1 MLRPRCRTLRA
12 LSCSDP
18 NWPTQRLTLQI
29 GRAQWRGG
37 EFAADDEVRLQY
49 IDDTLHFERL
59 HEFGADLGVV
69 EQLLAD
75 ALDGLA
81 HRLYVRGGLEVKVE
95 LHQRPAGFDILPAP
109 KRVLHQ
115 KEYARDLIAHQ
126 ALRAKADRD
135 AADTEPGEERAD

>member
-37 EFAADDEVRLQY
+37 EFAADDEGRLQDV
-49 IDDTLHFERL
+49 DDTLHFERL

-81 HRLYVRGGLEVKVE
+81 HRLDVGGGLEDGGTLE
-95 LHQRPAGFDILPAP
+95 NAQA
-109 KRVLHQ
+109 
-115 KEYARDLIAHQ
+115 IAAHESPRTTK
-126 ALRAKADRD
+126 L
-135 AADTEPGEERAD
+135 T

>member
-37 EFAADDEVRLQY
+37 EFAADDEGRLRY
-49 IDDTLHFERL
+49 VDDTLHFERL

-81 HRLYVRGGLEVKVE
+81 HRLDIRGGLEVKVE
-95 LHQRPAGFDILPAP
+95 LHHRPVAAKIGDRLDLPERNRVHLTILVA
-109 KRVLHQ
+109 
-115 KEYARDLIAHQ
+115 
-126 ALRAKADRD
+126 
-135 AADTEPGEERAD
+135 